1 MIKIQSC
8 GRLCLL
14 GEHSDWAGGY
24 RRLNPNLEKGYAI
37 STGTNQGLYAEVKSH
52 PTHLIFHPTLE
63 DGSPLEPLSLSIEP
77 QALLTVSQ
85 TGGFYSYVAGVAYQF
100 LKNYEIGGLE
110 IKNYK
115 TDLPIQKGLASSA
128 AVCVLVARAFNQIYD
143 LKLNR
148 QGEMEMAYLGET
160 TTPSRCGRL
169 DQACAYGSQP
179 ILMTFDGEQTEITEL
194 TLTQDLFFVIVDL
207 AGKKNTQRILHQ
219 LNQCYPQAQNDLQKN
234 VQAYLGSLNAQLVQE
249 AADALQQGDAEQL
262 GRLMTA
268 AQKNFD
274 QSLIPACSSELTA
287 PILHQ
292 VLNYEPIQPY
302 IFGGKG
308 VGSQGDG
315 TAQLIATDAASQQK
329 VIEIIHH
336 NFPQMQCFPLT
347 LSAPKNHLNFEDI
360 QSPINLPLSFLSAI
374 PVQESLEALEQSP
387 LKKVRKAIIP
397 AAGFGTR
404 MFPATK
410 GMKKEFFPIIDQ
422 NGHVKPIILAIVEE
436 AFQAGIEEIGIVI
449 QPKDRYF
456 FESFFKHPPK
466 HKIWQ
471 KLAPEKKKYSQYVQ
485 AMGERITFLI
495 QNQQEGYGH
504 AVHCA
509 AKWVKDQPFLL
520 LLGDHL
526 YTSELEVNC
535 ARQLLNIYE
544 KVQQSVIGLRVTP
557 GHLIHNYGCVRGTF
571 KEEIEGVLSLT
582 EIYEKPTWE
591 YARTD
596 FQIAGLGF
604 DQFLSIFGLY
614 VLEPKIFDILGDL
627 IRRSVREKGEFQ
639 LTSALELLRQQE
651 KMMGYLIQGQCL
663 DTGLPEA
670 YRETFMK
677 WG

>member
-1 MIKIQSC
+1 MNIYSS
-8 GRLCLL
+8 GRLCLF

-24 RRLNPNLEKGYAI
+24 RRLNSNLEKGYAI

-52 PTHLIFHPTLE
+52 PTHLIFRPTLE
-63 DGSPLEPLSLSIEP
+63 DGSHLEPLYLSIEP

-128 AVCVLVARAFNQIYD
+128 AVCVLLARAFNQIYD

-179 ILMTFDGEQTEITEL
+179 ILMTFDGEQTKITEL
-194 TLTQDLFFVIVDL
+194 ILTQDLFFVIVDL
-207 AGKKNTQRILHQ
+207 AGNKNTQKILHQ

-234 VQAYLGSLNAQLVQE
+234 VQTYLGSLNAQLVQE
-249 AADALQQGDAEQL
+249 ATQALQQGDAEQL
-262 GRLMTA
+262 GRLMTK
-268 AQKNFD
+268 AQQNFD
-274 QSLIPACSSELTA
+274 QYLIPACPSELTA
-287 PILHQ
+287 PLLHQ
-292 VLNYEPIQPY
+292 ILNYEPIQPY

-315 TAQLIATDAASQQK
+315 TAQLIAIDATSQQQ
-329 VIEIIHH
+329 VIDIIKRD
-336 NFPQMQCFPLT
+336 FPQMRCFPLT
-347 LSAPKNHLNFEDI
+347 LSEERNQSESEQNKAHL
-360 QSPINLPLSFLSAI
+360 SLPLSFSSPI
-374 PVQESLEALEQSP
+374 SVEEQLENLNQSS

-410 GMKKEFFPIIDQ
+410 GMKKEFFPIIDRE
-422 NGHVKPIILAIVEE
+422 GHVKPILLAIVEE
-436 AFQAGIEEIGIVI
+436 AFHAGIEEIGIVI

-466 HKIWQ
+466 HKVWQ
-471 KLAPEKKKYSQYVQ
+471 KLSQEKKKYSQYLQ
-485 AMGERITFLI
+485 ALGERITFLI
-495 QNQQEGYGH
+495 QDKPDGYGY
-504 AVHCA
+504 AVYCA
-509 AKWVKDQPFLL
+509 AKWVNNQPFLL

-526 YTSELEVNC
+526 YTSELEINC
-535 ARQLLNIYE
+535 ARQLLEIYE

-571 KEEIEGVLSLT
+571 QEEIEGVLSLT

-614 VLEPKIFDILGDL
+614 ILEPKIFDILGDL

-639 LTSALELLRQQE
+639 LTSALELLRQQD

-670 YRETFMK
+670 YRETFLK